1 MIRLFA
7 LSAYAFFLAGFV
19 YFIGFV
25 NGIGVPKAIDDG
37 TAASVPVA
45 VAIDLG
51 LVLFFGLAHSL
62 MARASFKRAWTR
74 LIPPPAERSVYVLV
88 ASAQIALL
96 CWLWQPLAQV
106 HLWQT
111 TGAAALA
118 LRAGSLLGW
127 GIVLLSSHLIDHF
140 ELFGLRQAF
149 QAQAPARPAGLQTP
163 FLYRWVR
170 HPLYLG
176 ILIGLWVT
184 PSMTDGHLLLAAA
197 MTAYILVGVHHE
209 ERDLVRTFGDEY
221 RRYQARVPRLL
232 PLRLRSK

>member
-1 MIRLFA
+1 QL
-7 LSAYAFFLAGFV
+7 
-19 YFIGFV
+19 
-25 NGIGVPKAIDDG
+25 
-37 TAASVPVA
+37 
-45 VAIDLG
+45 
-51 LVLFFGLAHSL
+51 
-62 MARASFKRAWTR
+62 
-74 LIPPPAERSVYVLV
+74 
-88 ASAQIALL
+88 ALL
-96 CWLWQPLAQV
+96 CWAWQPLAGVQ
-106 HLWQT
+106 LWRT

-127 GIVLLSSHLIDHF
+127 AMVLLSSHLIDHF

-149 QAQAPARPAGLQTP
+149 HATAKPAGFRTP

-176 ILIGLWVT
+176 VLIGLWVT
-184 PSMTDGHLLLAAA
+184 PTMTSGHLLLAVT

-232 PLRLRSK
+232 PLRLRSQSLSGEAGTK